1 MSGDSPQAAIYQG
14 WYFRI
19 SEHLFADDLGEQ
31 LWEAYA
37 DERNYIA
44 MALDAILTDNT
55 NAWCDDIR
63 TPAKEDCATALGAA
77 LADGL
82 ADMSKAQGS
91 NDLKTWRWDRVHHT
105 IFPHNVFDGV
115 GALKPIFSRSIP
127 NGGDAFTVDVAPINR
142 SMPYHQSHVPS
153 YREIIDLS
161 DLNASHFMHTVGQS
175 GQVVSGDYSN
185 LIERWVKIEYLPM
198 RYAKETI
205 DEASVVRLVLE
216 P

>member
-1 MSGDSPQAAIYQG
+1 
-14 WYFRI
+14 
-19 SEHLFADDLGEQ
+19 
-31 LWEAYA
+31 
-37 DERNYIA
+37 
-44 MALDAILTDNT
+44 
-55 NAWCDDIR
+55 
-63 TPAKEDCATALGAA
+63 
-77 LADGL
+77 
-82 ADMSKAQGS
+82 MSKAQGS